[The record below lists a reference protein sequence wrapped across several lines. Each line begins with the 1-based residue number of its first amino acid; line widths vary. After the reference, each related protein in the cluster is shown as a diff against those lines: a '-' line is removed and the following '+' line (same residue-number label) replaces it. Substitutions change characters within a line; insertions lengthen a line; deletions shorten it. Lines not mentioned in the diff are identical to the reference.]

1 MHKDKIQELLTAK
14 GVSVE
19 TTTQFLKLLE
29 NCELARYSPSVTK
42 DMQSDFEKAAKV
54 ISEIDKEV

>member
-1 MHKDKIQELLTAK
+1 LTAK

-29 NCELARYSPSVTK
+29 NCELARYSPSVSK
-42 DMQSDFEKAAKV
+42 DMQTDFEKAAKV